1 MAEEPSTL
9 TKKNVSAA
17 NRPSKNS
24 TKATVTGS
32 ARRSKRLA
40 RLGHLLAGISA
51 VSAAVLASSSVHFA
65 KFMESQAQSTF
76 YLLRGP
82 ETPPKDIV
90 ILAIDEQS
98 ISVGE
103 QYYKT
108 DPQKYTFFEPL
119 QAFPFKRAAYAQVI
133 EKLIQAGA
141 RSVAVD
147 VIFDRPSSYG
157 IEDDKKLQQSLQR
170 YGSKVTL
177 AAVYEYSETHQGT
190 FMQLTQPQQMFRTGS
205 VAIGSVNFPLEVDG
219 RIHKLASEFSKLMNQ
234 EEALTVKMLS
244 FDEAAL
250 RAAQVDYPP
259 PKDDASLE
267 LPQGGARI
275 HFYGSAG
282 TFEQI
287 PFFYVLD
294 PENWNTYL
302 QQGKYFK
309 DKIVL
314 IGATA
319 KFSQG
324 DDYHSVPVI
333 KSWLYPERMSGVE
346 VHANAIATL
355 MQDQAITQ
363 AIASPLRR
371 SLFVFCLVGGCGVI
385 IASRK
390 RGLTRLFIS
399 IVFAI
404 TWGGISYLI
413 FVYNLLILP
422 TAVPV
427 VAIAMIGLCY
437 LGIEI
442 AREIIRKSQL
452 LDIFQK
458 YSSDR
463 VVQEILSQQ
472 DDLKDLIQKREMA
485 ISGKI
490 LDGRYKIVKV
500 LGSGGFSETYIAED
514 IKLPDNPLCVV
525 KQLKPANSKPE
536 QLAVAR
542 RLFSSEAQTLQKLGT
557 HKQIPQL
564 LAYFEEE
571 EEFYLVQEY
580 IIGHALSQEMP
591 SGQQLQE
598 TAVIEILRD
607 LLETLTFVHN
617 NNVIHRDIKP
627 SNIMRRESDG
637 KLVLIDF
644 GAVKEV
650 TTQILENSEQS
661 AFTIGIG
668 TRGYAPSEQCYG
680 RPQYSSD
687 IYAVGMIGI
696 KALTGMAPH
705 EIERDA
711 NGELKWVDK
720 AYVSHSLSNILSKMA
735 REDFQQRYQSASHA
749 LKVLQGLA
757 GSQSQQSLPQD
768 GSLKTPCLKQELDIP
783 TTPWTETSEDTSQST
798 ASKSLLSSRYGNSVK
813 DCQDLPPD
821 TQ

>member
-1 MAEEPSTL
+1 MAEEPTTL

-24 TKATVTGS
+24 TKATLTVS
-32 ARRSKRLA
+32 ARRSKLLA
-40 RLGHLLAGISA
+40 RLGHLLAGVSA
-51 VSAAVLASSSVHFA
+51 VSAALLATFSVNLA
-65 KFMESQAQSTF
+65 KLMESQAQSTF

-82 ETPPKDIV
+82 EVPPKDIV

-108 DPQKYTFFEPL
+108 DPQKYTFFETL

-133 EKLIQAGA
+133 EKLIKAGA
-141 RSVAVD
+141 RSVALD
-147 VIFDRPSSYG
+147 VVFDTPSSYG
-157 IEDDKKLQQSLQR
+157 VEDDEKLRQSLQR
-170 YGSKVTL
+170 YGSQVTL
-177 AAVYEYSETHQGT
+177 AALYEDSETAQGIVT
-190 FMQLTQPQQMFRTGS
+190 QLKQPQEMFRTGS
-205 VAIGSVNFPLEVDG
+205 VAIGSVNFPLEIDG
-219 RIHKLASEFSKLMNQ
+219 RIHRLAGEFSKLMG
-234 EEALTVKMLS
+234 EGDVLTVKMLS

-250 RAAQVDYPP
+250 RAAQVNYSP
-259 PKDDASLE
+259 PKGD
-267 LPQGGARI
+267 RI

-287 PFFYVLD
+287 PFWYVLD

-302 QQGKYFK
+302 EQGKFFK

-324 DDYHSVPVI
+324 DDYHPVAATS
-333 KSWLYPERMSGVE
+333 SWLYPERMSGVE
-346 VHANAIATL
+346 IHANAIATL
-355 MQDQAITQ
+355 MQDKAITQ
-363 AIASPLRR
+363 AIPNPLGR
-371 SLFVFCLVGGCGVI
+371 SLFVLCLVSGCGVI
-385 IASRK
+385 VALQK
-390 RGLTRLFIS
+390 RGMTRFFTS
-399 IVFAI
+399 ITLAM
-404 TWGGISYLI
+404 TWGSISYFT
-413 FVYNLLILP
+413 FVYGLLILP
-422 TAVPV
+422 TAIPM

-437 LGIEI
+437 LGTEI
-442 AREIIRKSQL
+442 ARDIVRKSQL

-458 YSSDR
+458 YSSHH

-472 DDLKDLIQKREMA
+472 DDLKNLLQKREMA

-500 LGSGGFSETYIAED
+500 LGSGGFSETYVAED
-514 IKLPDNPLCVV
+514 IKLPGNPLCVV

-536 QLAVAR
+536 QLAIAR
-542 RLFSSEAQTLQKLGT
+542 RLFTCEAQTLQKLGT
-557 HKQIPQL
+557 HEQIPQL
-564 LAYFEEE
+564 LANFEEE

-580 IIGHALSQEMP
+580 IVGHALSQEMP
-591 SGQQLQE
+591 PGQQLQE
-598 TAVIEILRD
+598 TAVIEILQD
-607 LLETLTFVHN
+607 LLETLAFVHN
-617 NNVIHRDIKP
+617 NSVIHRDIKP
-627 SNIMRRESDG
+627 SNIIRRDSDG

-650 TTQILENSEQS
+650 TTQILDNSEQT

-711 NGELKWVDK
+711 NAELKWVDK
-720 AYVSHSLSNILSKMA
+720 AHVTHSLSNILSKMV
-735 REDFQQRYQSASHA
+735 REDFQQRYQFASQA
-749 LKVLQGLA
+749 LEVLQELT
-757 GSQSQQSLPQD
+757 GSPSKQSLFQD
-768 GSLKTPCLKQELDIP
+768 VSPNTLSSEEELDTP
-783 TTPWTETSEDTSQST
+783 TTPWIGTSEDTSQFTVSIPVLP
-798 ASKSLLSSRYGNSVK
+798 SPFENSVK
-813 DCQDLPPD
+813 DCKNLPPD
-821 TQ
+821 TTIR

>member
-1 MAEEPSTL
+1 MAEEPTSTL
-9 TKKNVSAA
+9 TKKNISAA
-17 NRPSKNS
+17 NQTSKHL
-24 TKATVTGS
+24 TKATATIS

-40 RLGHLLAGISA
+40 HLGHLLAGVSA
-51 VSAAVLASSSVHFA
+51 VGAALLALSSGNLA
-65 KFMESQAQSTF
+65 KFMENQAQSAF

-82 ETPPKDIV
+82 VSPPKDIV

-98 ISVGE
+98 ISVGK

-108 DPQKYTFFEPL
+108 DPKEYAYLEPL
-119 QAFPFKRAAYAQVI
+119 QTFPFKRAAYAQVI
-133 EKLIQAGA
+133 EKLIAAGA
-141 RSVAVD
+141 RSVALDIV
-147 VIFDRPSSYG
+147 FDTPGYG
-157 IEDDKKLQQSLQR
+157 AEDNEKLRSSLQR
-170 YGSKVTL
+170 YGNQVTL
-177 AAVYEYSETHQGT
+177 AAIYEDYETHQGT
-190 FMQLTQPQQMFRTGS
+190 FIQLTQPQQMFRIGS

-219 RIHKLASEFSKLMNQ
+219 KIHKLAGEFSKLLD
-234 EEALTVKMLS
+234 EDDALTVKMLS

-250 RAAQVDYPP
+250 RASQVNYPP
-259 PKDDASLE
+259 PKGD
-267 LPQGGARI
+267 RI
-275 HFYGSAG
+275 HFYGPTG

-287 PFFYVLD
+287 PFWYVFD

-302 QQGKYFK
+302 AQGKFFK

-319 KFSQG
+319 KSDKG
-324 DDYHSVPVI
+324 DDYHSVAAI
-333 KSWLYPERMSGVE
+333 SSWWHPERMSGVE

-355 MQDQAITQ
+355 MHNKAIAQAIPSSQ
-363 AIASPLRR
+363 GRGL
-371 SLFVFCLVGGCGVI
+371 LVFCLVSGCGVI
-385 IASRK
+385 IASQK
-390 RGLTRLFIS
+390 RGMTRFFVSL
-399 IVFAI
+399 ALAM
-404 TWGGISYLI
+404 TWGGIGYLT
-413 FVYNLLILP
+413 FVYGLLSLP

-427 VAIAMIGLCY
+427 VAIITVGLCY
-437 LGIEI
+437 LGTEV

-458 YSSDR
+458 YSSHR

-472 DDLKDLIQKREMA
+472 DDLKDLLQQREMA

-514 IKLPDNPLCVV
+514 TKLPGNPLCVV
-525 KQLKPANSKPE
+525 KQLKPANNKPE
-536 QLAVAR
+536 QLTVAR
-542 RLFSSEAQTLQKLGT
+542 RLFSSEAQTLQKLGI

-571 EEFYLVQEY
+571 EEFYLIQEY
-580 IIGHALSQEMP
+580 ILGHALSQEMP
-591 SGQQLQE
+591 SGYQQHE
-598 TAVIEILRD
+598 TAVIEILQD
-607 LLETLTFVHN
+607 LLQTLAFVHN

-627 SNIMRRESDG
+627 SNIIRRASDG

-650 TTQILENSEQS
+650 TAQVVDNSEQT

-711 NGELKWVDK
+711 NGELTWVDK
-720 AYVSHSLSNILSKMA
+720 AEVSYSLANILSKMV
-735 REDFQQRYQSASHA
+735 REDFQQRYQSASDA
-749 LKVLQGLA
+749 LEALQDLA
-757 GSQSQQSLPQD
+757 GDLTQSLPKND
-768 GSLKTPCLKQELDIP
+768 SSLNTISLEDSDTATK
-783 TTPWTETSEDTSQST
+783 PWTGISENTAHSTSSTSILPTHDKNLIQDDKDFPRST
-798 ASKSLLSSRYGNSVK
+798 E
-813 DCQDLPPD
+813 
-821 TQ
+821 

>member
-1 MAEEPSTL
+1 MAPEPTTL

-24 TKATVTGS
+24 TKATLTVS

-40 RLGHLLAGISA
+40 RLGHLLAGVCA
-51 VSAAVLASSSVHFA
+51 VGATLLAASNVNLAN
-65 KFMESQAQSTF
+65 FMESQAQSTF
-76 YLLRGP
+76 YLLRKP
-82 ETPPKDIV
+82 QTPPKDIV

-98 ISVGE
+98 ISLGE
-103 QYYKT
+103 QYYKA
-108 DPQKYTFFEPL
+108 DPQKYSFFEPL

-133 EKLIQAGA
+133 EKLIKAGA
-141 RSVAVD
+141 RSVALD
-147 VIFDRPSSYG
+147 VVFSTPSSYG
-157 IEDDKKLQQSLQR
+157 VEDDQKLRQSLQR

-177 AAVYEYSETHQGT
+177 AELYEESQTPQGPV
-190 FMQLTQPQQMFRTGS
+190 MQLTQPRQMFRIGS
-205 VAIGSVNFPLEVDG
+205 VAIGSVNFPLEIDG
-219 RIHKLASEFSKLMNQ
+219 RIHKLANEYPKVIDK
-234 EEALTVKMLS
+234 EDTLTVKMLS

-250 RAAQVDYPP
+250 RAAEVNYPP
-259 PKDDASLE
+259 PKGD
-267 LPQGGARI
+267 RI
-275 HFYGSAG
+275 HFYGPAE
-282 TFEQI
+282 TFDQV
-287 PFFYVLD
+287 PFWYVLD
-294 PENWNTYL
+294 PENWNNL
-302 QQGKYFK
+302 QQRKLFK

-319 KFSQG
+319 KSDKG
-324 DDYHSVPVI
+324 DDYHSVPAMGN
-333 KSWLYPERMSGVE
+333 WLYPERMSGVE

-355 MQDQAITQ
+355 MQDKAISE
-363 AIASPLRR
+363 AIENPFIRG
-371 SLFVFCLVGGCGVI
+371 LFVLCLVSGCAVI
-385 IASRK
+385 ITLRK
-390 RGLTRLFIS
+390 RGITRFVIS
-399 IVFAI
+399 IALAI
-404 TWGGISYLI
+404 TWGGISYLT

-427 VAIAMIGLCY
+427 VAIAMIGLGY
-437 LGIEI
+437 LGTEA

-458 YSSDR
+458 YSSHR

-472 DDLKDLIQKREMA
+472 DDLKDLLQKREMA
-485 ISGKI
+485 VSGKI

-514 IKLPDNPLCVV
+514 TKLPDNPLCVV

-536 QLAVAR
+536 QLAIAR
-542 RLFSSEAQTLQKLGT
+542 RLFSSEAQSLQKLGIY
-557 HKQIPQL
+557 KQIPQL
-564 LAYFEEE
+564 LAYFEED

-580 IIGHALSQEMP
+580 IIGHALSQEMLP
-591 SGQQLQE
+591 GQRLLE
-598 TAVIEILRD
+598 TRVIEILQD
-607 LLETLTFVHN
+607 LLETLAFVHN

-627 SNIMRRESDG
+627 SNIIRRDSDG

-650 TTQILENSEQS
+650 TTQVLDHSEQT

-720 AYVSHSLSNILSKMA
+720 AYVSHSLSNILTKMV
-735 REDFQQRYQSASHA
+735 REDFQQRYQSASQA
-749 LKVLQGLA
+749 LDALALLSSQHSERSLLQHNSV
-757 GSQSQQSLPQD
+757 GSFSLEEIE
-768 GSLKTPCLKQELDIP
+768 TP
-783 TTPWTETSEDTSQST
+783 TTPWTGISEDSSQSAVST
-798 ASKSLLSSRYGNSVK
+798 SLLPSRYENSIE
-813 DCQDLPPD
+813 DCQDFPTD
-821 TQ
+821 TRP

>member
-1 MAEEPSTL
+1 MAEESTSTL

-17 NRPSKNS
+17 NRLSKNS
-24 TKATVTGS
+24 TKVTLTGS
-32 ARRSKRLA
+32 ARRSKLLA
-40 RLGHLLAGISA
+40 RLGHLLAGVSV
-51 VSAAVLASSSVHFA
+51 VSAALLATSSVNLA
-65 KFMESQAQSTF
+65 KFMENQAQSTF

-82 ETPPKDIV
+82 VAPPKDIV

-108 DPQKYTFFEPL
+108 DPKEYAYLEPL

-133 EKLIQAGA
+133 EKLIKAGA
-141 RSVAVD
+141 RSVALDIV
-147 VIFDRPSSYG
+147 FDTPSSYG
-157 IEDDKKLQQSLQR
+157 VEDDQKLRHSLQR
-170 YGSKVTL
+170 YGSQVTL
-177 AAVYEYSETHQGT
+177 AALYEDFETHQGV
-190 FMQLTQPQQMFRTGS
+190 FLQLTQPQQMFRTGS

-219 RIHKLASEFSKLMNQ
+219 RIHNLAGEFSKVIG
-234 EEALTVKMLS
+234 EEDALTVKMLS

-250 RAAQVDYPP
+250 RAAQVNYPP
-259 PKDDASLE
+259 PKGD
-267 LPQGGARI
+267 RI
-275 HFYGSAG
+275 HFYGAAG

-287 PFFYVLD
+287 PFWYVLD
-294 PENWNTYL
+294 PENWNNYL
-302 QQGKYFK
+302 EQGKFFK

-319 KFSQG
+319 KSDQG
-324 DDYHSVPVI
+324 DDYHPVASMS
-333 KSWLYPERMSGVE
+333 SWLHSERMSGVE
-346 VHANAIATL
+346 IHANAIATL
-355 MQDQAITQ
+355 MQDKAIAQAIP
-363 AIASPLRR
+363 SPQGRG
-371 SLFVFCLVGGCGVI
+371 LFVLCLVSGCALIV
-385 IASRK
+385 ASKK
-390 RGLTRLFIS
+390 RGMTRLFFS
-399 IVFAI
+399 IALAM
-404 TWGGISYLI
+404 TWGGISYLT
-413 FVYNLLILP
+413 FVSGLLILP
-422 TAVPV
+422 TAIPV
-427 VAIAMIGLCY
+427 VAIATIGLCY
-437 LGIEI
+437 LGTEV

-458 YSSDR
+458 YSSHR

-472 DDLKDLIQKREMA
+472 DDLKDLLQQREMA

-500 LGSGGFSETYIAED
+500 LGAGGFSETYIAED
-514 IKLPDNPLCVV
+514 TKLPGNPLCVV
-525 KQLKPANSKPE
+525 KQLKPANTKPD

-542 RLFSSEAQTLQKLGT
+542 RLFSSEAQTLQKLGI

-564 LAYFEEE
+564 LASFEEE

-580 IIGHALSQEMP
+580 IVGHALSLEMP
-591 SGQQLQE
+591 PDKQLTE

-607 LLETLTFVHN
+607 LLQTLVFVHN
-617 NNVIHRDIKP
+617 NSVIHRDIKP
-627 SNIMRRESDG
+627 SNIIRRSSDS

-650 TTQILENSEQS
+650 TTQVLDNLEQT

-711 NGELKWVDK
+711 NGELKWIDK
-720 AYVSHSLSNILSKMA
+720 ADVSHSLSKILSKMV
-735 REDFQQRYQSASHA
+735 REDFQERYQSASAA
-749 LKVLQGLA
+749 LEALQELA
-757 GSQSQQSLPQD
+757 GSDNTQTLLEDDSSLQI
-768 GSLKTPCLKQELDIP
+768 SLEESDIP
-783 TTPWTETSEDTSQST
+783 TTPWTGISENTAHSTSSTSIE
-798 ASKSLLSSRYGNSVK
+798 
-813 DCQDLPPD
+813 PI
-821 TQ
+821 